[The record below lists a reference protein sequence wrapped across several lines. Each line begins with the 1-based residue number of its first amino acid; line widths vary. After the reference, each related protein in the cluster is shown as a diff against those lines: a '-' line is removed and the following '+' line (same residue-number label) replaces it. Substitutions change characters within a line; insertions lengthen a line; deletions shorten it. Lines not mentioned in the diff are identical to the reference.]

1 VVRLAAHLGE
11 AALTAPANDHQS
23 ARFAL
28 APPRHFLLP
37 AVLLLIAE
45 EPSHG
50 YQLVKALSGLHFGPV
65 DRPAVYRV
73 LAQLE
78 ADGLVEAWSDAPV
91 AGSMRRVYGLTDVG
105 GRVLRAWMG
114 IIKQERDALDG
125 VLRRYTATGTVD
137 ALLAEA
143 ESGLVAVGGTGWSPV
158 AVTTELDH
166 RPRKVRRP
174 VPTYHPAGTAPP
186 PGAPVEGRRR
196 YGLVPDRSVVLVEA
210 RSTVGPISFG
220 ALGLTGV
227 VEVDVANG
235 RIVPDSQPTAL
246 VEVPIS
252 SLRSGNRLYDAELLR
267 RIDAARYPVVTLD
280 LHQGAALGVGDRYRL
295 EGSATVHG
303 VTRAVTGTVEVH
315 LRADGRVDVSGEQVF
330 DIRDFGIE
338 SPTVLMLRIY
348 PDVTVRL
355 HVEAVD
361 DAEEV
366 AP

>member
-1 VVRLAAHLGE
+1 
-11 AALTAPANDHQS
+11 
-23 ARFAL
+23 
-28 APPRHFLLP
+28 
-37 AVLLLIAE
+37 
-45 EPSHG
+45 
-50 YQLVKALSGLHFGPV
+50 
-65 DRPAVYRV
+65 
-73 LAQLE
+73 
-78 ADGLVEAWSDAPV
+78 
-91 AGSMRRVYGLTDVG
+91 
-105 GRVLRAWMG
+105 
-114 IIKQERDALDG
+114 
-125 VLRRYTATGTVD
+125 
-137 ALLAEA
+137 
-143 ESGLVAVGGTGWSPV
+143 
-158 AVTTELDH
+158 
-166 RPRKVRRP
+166 
-174 VPTYHPAGTAPP
+174 
-186 PGAPVEGRRR
+186 
-196 YGLVPDRSVVLVEA
+196 VVLVEA

-227 VEVDVANG
+227 IEVDVADG
-235 RIVPDSQPTAL
+235 QVVPDSRPSAL

-295 EGSATVHG
+295 AGSATVHG

-315 LRADGRVDVSGEQVF
+315 LGADGRLDVTGEQVF

-355 HVEAVD
+355 HVEAAD

>member
-1 VVRLAAHLGE
+1 M
-11 AALTAPANDHQS
+11 TAPTSDQHA

-91 AGSMRRVYGLTDVG
+91 AGSMRRVYGLTADG

-114 IIKQERDALDG
+114 IIKEERDALEG
-125 VLRRYTATGTVD
+125 VLRRYAATGTAD

-143 ESGLVAVGGTGWSPV
+143 ESGLVAVGGTAWSPV
-158 AVTTELDH
+158 SATAESDH
-166 RPRKVRRP
+166 RPRMAGPRTAA
-174 VPTYHPAGTAPP
+174 PTTAAA
-186 PGAPVEGRRR
+186 PGDPAPVTRRRR
-196 YGLVPDRSVVLVEA
+196 YRLVPERSVVLVEA

-227 VEVDVANG
+227 VELDVAGGEIVAGG
-235 RIVPDSQPTAL
+235 RPTAL

-252 SLRSGNRLYDAELLR
+252 GLRSGNRLYDAELLR
-267 RIDAARYPVVTLD
+267 RIDAARHPVVTLD
-280 LHQGAALGVGDRYRL
+280 LHHGSALGVGHRYLL
-295 EGSATVHG
+295 EGMATVHG
-303 VTRAVTGTVEVH
+303 VTRPATGTVVVH
-315 LRADGRVDVSGEQVF
+315 LSADGQLDVTGDQVF

-355 HVEAVD
+355 HIEAAYD
-361 DAEEV
+361 GDQQEV
-366 AP
+366 SP